1 MIETEQNF
9 MGLPPIIDA
18 KNQINKVS
26 AFCTIQTQF
35 PTPQRCFTDVL
46 DELDK
51 AVRQVLPSVTG
62 GALNNCHGDWYEWLI
77 ALSAWNYH
85 VDHPDSYLLLPLP
98 NVARFDVMR
107 LYQDEFYDLIE
118 DLRAKVLEF
127 TEVELITSNPD
138 FVLLDPKAIEKFD
151 LFSHKIDVI
160 TPEIIQQISE
170 AYRLFQAQCRFEEII
185 GYVSVKTSLRP
196 DRRLQIAHEGSL
208 MKALYIHLQ
217 TRQWIVKPGGISYYA
232 ASTSM
237 NDPDRKALKT
247 VATHSITTV
256 HSLPQAAVDEVFTVN
271 SMLDAEKMFQ
281 QILVVC

>member
-1 MIETEQNF
+1 MSSPQIV
-9 MGLPPIIDA
+9 GA
-18 KNQINKVS
+18 KEQINKVS
-26 AFCTIQTQF
+26 AFCTIQKQF
-35 PTPQRCFTDVL
+35 PTPQCSFTDIL
-46 DELDK
+46 DDLDK
-51 AVRQVLPSVTG
+51 GVRQAYPAVTG

-85 VDHPDSYLLLPLP
+85 ADHPDSYLLLPLP
-98 NVARFDVMR
+98 NVTRFDVMR
-107 LYQDEFYDLIE
+107 LYQNKFFDLIE
-118 DLRAKVLEF
+118 DLRAKVLAS

-138 FVLLDPKAIEKFD
+138 FVLLDPKAVEAFD
-151 LFSHKIDVI
+151 LFSSKVDVI
-160 TPEIIQQISE
+160 TPEIIQQVEE
-170 AYRLFQAQCRFEEII
+170 AYRLFQGQCNFEEII

-217 TRQWIVKPGGISYYA
+217 TRQWIVKPQGISYYA

-256 HSLPQAAVDEVFTVN
+256 HSLPQAAVDEVFTIN

-281 QILVVC
+281 QILHR